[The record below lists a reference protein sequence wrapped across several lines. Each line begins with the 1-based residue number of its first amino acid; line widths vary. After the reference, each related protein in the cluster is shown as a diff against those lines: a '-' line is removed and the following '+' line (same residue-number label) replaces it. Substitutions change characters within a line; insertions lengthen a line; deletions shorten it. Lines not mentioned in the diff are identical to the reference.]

1 MNMNCD
7 INVAKDLIRVRFSQ
21 MIINEGIKIG
31 EFKIPIHLGL
41 GHEAIAVAVKTVMR
55 EEDQLVLMH
64 RNIHYNIAKTEYL
77 IPKIDE
83 YLLKKEGLAKGRLG
97 SMNLANE
104 EEGVIYTS
112 SILGNNLGVGAG
124 LALGQKVKKIN
135 GITIIVTGDGA
146 MEEGSFYEA
155 LLFLKSNHLASVVI
169 VENNG
174 WSLATRIP
182 ERRCDIDLAKYVS
195 AFDIRYER
203 LGGNDVYAYID
214 KMREIREFVLDKKTP
229 VCVEVDIATLGSW
242 IIKTEEHPEGKFIN
256 YHAGSSPAVKFSDQ
270 PILENSDTDPIF
282 VLKKHFGE
290 EEFVK
295 IIREVSDCLKD
306 EIDDLYSFHK

>member
-104 EEGVIYTS
+104 EEGEFIHPAFWGT
-112 SILGNNLGVGAG
+112 ILVWEPVWL
-124 LALGQKVKKIN
+124 
-135 GITIIVTGDGA
+135 
-146 MEEGSFYEA
+146 
-155 LLFLKSNHLASVVI
+155 
-169 VENNG
+169 
-174 WSLATRIP
+174 W
-182 ERRCDIDLAKYVS
+182 
-195 AFDIRYER
+195 
-203 LGGNDVYAYID
+203 
-214 KMREIREFVLDKKTP
+214 DKK
-229 VCVEVDIATLGSW
+229 
-242 IIKTEEHPEGKFIN
+242 
-256 YHAGSSPAVKFSDQ
+256 
-270 PILENSDTDPIF
+270 
-282 VLKKHFGE
+282 LKRLMG
-290 EEFVK
+290 
-295 IIREVSDCLKD
+295 
-306 EIDDLYSFHK
+306 